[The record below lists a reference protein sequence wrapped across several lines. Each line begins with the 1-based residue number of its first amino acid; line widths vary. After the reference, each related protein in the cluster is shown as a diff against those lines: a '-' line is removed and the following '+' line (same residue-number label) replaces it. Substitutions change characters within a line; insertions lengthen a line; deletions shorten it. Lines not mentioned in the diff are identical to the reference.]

1 MSLRRLAY
9 HQILDVL
16 HCGHS
21 KQTGDRLATRLRGLR
36 TAIPVLD
43 ETGKHALPGTYIP
56 VAAGVILP
64 KKRGRGEKFL
74 VRYTEVRKK
83 EF

>member
-16 HCGHS
+16 ACHQS

-36 TAIPVLD
+36 TAISVFD
-43 ETGKHALPGTYIP
+43 ETGKHSLPGTYIP

-64 KKRGRGEKFL
+64 KRGRGEKFL
-74 VRYTEVRKK
+74 VRYTEIREK